1 MGIVDRIYLNRIIN
15 WNWRNKHSLGLMFL
29 EYIGI
34 GGTRRIPLDEI
45 FFARVKVSLSISSL
59 LGTISG
65 SMKMRARIQ
74 EIGK

>member
-1 MGIVDRIYLNRIIN
+1 
-15 WNWRNKHSLGLMFL
+15 MFL